1 MRIGVE
7 NLGANGAS
15 FKSLVTE
22 HKGESLTWS
31 ALTYGKITFH
41 DVHRLFKE
49 FNECMAKKPMEVQ
62 DTIFAAYR
70 RIHTSLKSTGGNEL
84 AEHLQTI
91 RKDVKIIYD
100 HFTKF
105 DADEML
111 ETAVVRYPKTMS
123 SEFVVVS
130 GGAGRTYLTSDYK
143 ALVRLSLRHRAVVP
157 IFGQYMVTAHNDKSL
172 GSAYTVSSAV
182 SILDLTD
189 MDEDPAMDKL
199 YEYMDATLQ
208 KFAPQAT
215 AAVHRGLGSD
225 ELPYWLAKNA
235 VFRRVA
241 IGELDNGDDLSSI
254 VTNVYNLIKT
264 ILESMGRNFGITRLK
279 TRVPESS
286 ATEENIS
293 HLEAVRVSQALAD
306 GDKTTINV
314 AYRDGYNYARVVD
327 PTVPQDLVI
336 QCITHTGEWAAQTIS
351 RHQKLL
357 PRWILSRSNSPWNI
371 DCIGRESLMTAIGVT
386 QALLYHWGYKTLAS
400 LMTAVPHVDVNM
412 APTTSLYPV
421 DELPKETVK
430 QLSELYP
437 YYKAT
442 GKKDQSVDFLNPG
455 FIGVNNASQA
465 ICQSDWRHTR
475 PDWMEREIAI
485 SDVGLILIPPNLK
498 LQLAEVLI
506 KSVTELA
513 V

>member
-1 MRIGVE
+1 MRIEVE
-7 NLGANGAS
+7 NRGNGTSS
-15 FKSLVTE
+15 FKTLITE
-22 HKGESLTWS
+22 HNGECLTWS

-41 DVHRLFKE
+41 NVQRLFKE
-49 FNECMAKKPMEVQ
+49 FNECMAGKPMEVQ
-62 DTIFAAYR
+62 GIIFEAYR

-91 RKDVKIIYD
+91 RKDVRTIYE
-100 HFTKF
+100 HYTKF
-105 DADEML
+105 DTDAL
-111 ETAVVRYPKTMS
+111 FETAAVRYPKTMS
-123 SEFVVVS
+123 DEFVVVS
-130 GGAGRTYLTSDYK
+130 GGTGRTYLTSDYK
-143 ALVRLSLRHRAVVP
+143 DLIKLSLRLRAVVP
-157 IFGQYMVTAHNDKSL
+157 VFGQYMVTAHNDKSL

-189 MDEDPAMDKL
+189 VEEDPAMDKL
-199 YEYMDATLQ
+199 YNYMDATLQ
-208 KFAPQAT
+208 KFSPQAT

-327 PTVPQDLVI
+327 PTVPEDLVI
-336 QCITHTGEWAAQTIS
+336 RCITHTGEWASQSIT

-371 DCIGRESLMTAIGVT
+371 DCIGRESLMTAVGVT

-400 LMTAVPHVDVNM
+400 LMTAVPHMDVNT
-412 APTTSLYPV
+412 APTTSMYPV
-421 DELPKETVK
+421 DELPKETIK
-430 QLSELYP
+430 QLSEMYP
-437 YYKAT
+437 FYKAT

-455 FIGVNNASQA
+455 FIGVSNASQA
-465 ICQSDWRHTR
+465 ICQSDWRHAR
-475 PDWMEREIAI
+475 PDWMEREIPI

-498 LQLAEVLI
+498 QQLAEVLI
-506 KSVTELA
+506 RSVA
-513 V
+513 D